1 MQSGKLRK
9 LDELSSNDDLKTI
22 DLFTKVWGAGPT
34 TAQNWVRL
42 GYKTLDDLK
51 SDFNAMRY
59 SSVDRRHLFSKI
71 YCFRT
76 KANLNKQQ
84 RIGLKYYDELLDRMP
99 RSEAAEIEATVLHS
113 LQYFH
118 NIAVSDS

>member
-51 SDFNAMRY
+51 SDFNECAAVLSPADI
-59 SSVDRRHLFSKI
+59 SSAKYIFLGRR
-71 YCFRT
+71 RT
-76 KANLNKQQ
+76 
-84 RIGLKYYDELLDRMP
+84 
-99 RSEAAEIEATVLHS
+99 
-113 LQYFH
+113 
-118 NIAVSDS
+118 